1 MRSYPLKTFVK
12 RILLIRLGVAA
23 LVLALT
29 AGAVTYFYQKEL
41 LSRQVADIGR
51 QGIATLTRRVMEA
64 AERQEIEPAAALP
77 QVLAAAAETPT
88 AYLLGHFV
96 FVQFLDRSG
105 TVVAEGSAPAADQVE
120 AGGDLAKAR
129 PLVFPETG
137 RAEAE
142 THRRGDGLF
151 VLSVVPVADRLG
163 AVKGYARGVFAVS
176 TEAGQ
181 QMRRAVMRSALIVVA
196 IVCGVTAILYP
207 VILQLTRRLADYSS
221 SLLDANLETLAV
233 LGSAI
238 AKRDADTDAHNY
250 RVSLYSVR
258 LGEAIGLD
266 PAAMRGLIKGA
277 FIHDVGKIGIPDAVL
292 LKAGRLDAEEY
303 RIMQSHVEAG
313 VDIVS
318 RSAWLARRK
327 RRPSHHFSAGI
338 RRRRWKWRRSSRKTF
353 RFSASGWLR
362 SMDGAGQRH
371 HPGPGAG
378 LSGQAELQGGR
389 LRQEGHAL
397 VRDRPAAVSGHA
409 GRSQGRPGQAAGGAA
424 DRPGEPEPYPALSG
438 GQRGQSA
445 GQGQRRRPGAECRSP
460 GAGGPGA
467 GAQGRA
473 RFGIHQDHHP
483 PSTASPVPPRSRW
496 AISSARP
503 RPAS

>member
-318 RSAWLARRK
+318 RSAWLRDSIPVVAAHHEKYGGGGYPKGARSQEIPLAARIFAIADVFDALTSERPYKKPLSFEETMRILEEGRGVHFDPDLLDVFAVIARRLYDAFAGHDGSDL
-327 RRPSHHFSAGI
+327 RQVLVAAVDPYFSAGI
-338 RRRRWKWRRSSRKTF
+338 ESLFYS
-353 RFSASGWLR
+353 
-362 SMDGAGQRH
+362 
-371 HPGPGAG
+371 
-378 LSGQAELQGGR
+378 
-389 LRQEGHAL
+389 
-397 VRDRPAAVSGHA
+397 
-409 GRSQGRPGQAAGGAA
+409 
-424 DRPGEPEPYPALSG
+424 
-438 GQRGQSA
+438 
-445 GQGQRRRPGAECRSP
+445 
-460 GAGGPGA
+460 
-467 GAQGRA
+467 
-473 RFGIHQDHHP
+473 
-483 PSTASPVPPRSRW
+483 
-496 AISSARP
+496 
-503 RPAS
+503 